1 MAVTAQ
7 QALGV
12 SRRPL
17 RVGRIR
23 YGLWWI
29 DQSTAGARSRARAVT
44 GGAAT
49 VGRELRWATEL
60 SVRSTLAGI
69 DHARPE
75 PWGDRKLLV
84 FVAVI
89 AVGALAVALVLGMGM
104 AQWAMT
110 SSDAM
115 LFAAAGALAVGL
127 ALLPLAYLVFAS
139 KRRRRLSAEGPG
151 TDDRVPERV

>member
-23 YGLWWI
+23 YGLWRL
-29 DQSTAGARSRARAVT
+29 DQVTMGARTRARVVT
-44 GGAAT
+44 DGTAT

-75 PWGDRKLLV
+75 PWSDRGLTWLFGMIAV
-84 FVAVI
+84 AAVAV
-89 AVGALAVALVLGMGM
+89 AVLLGVGM

-127 ALLPLAYLVFAS
+127 VFLPLAFLVFAS
-139 KRRRRLSAEGPG
+139 KRQRRR
-151 TDDRVPERV
+151 R